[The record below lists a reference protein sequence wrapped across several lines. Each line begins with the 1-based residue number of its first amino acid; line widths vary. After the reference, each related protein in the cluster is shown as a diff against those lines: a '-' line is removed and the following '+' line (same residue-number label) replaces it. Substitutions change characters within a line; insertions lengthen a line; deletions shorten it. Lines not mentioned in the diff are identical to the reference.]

1 MQFLKEFTDGISGV
15 LAVALEIFLDNLKL
29 HVNINKF
36 SLIVTLCVNT
46 SEGRKACSLKNL
58 EMGVLISLVRSLV
71 RNHSG
76 EKEKGSLSR
85 SLSFPNKH
93 LAAQVQNILFMQL
106 NLLSLCV
113 FVERRI
119 IFMLKTLFFLIR
131 TVGSLTIEF
140 YFYLAHIQ
148 VHICDCFF

>member
-46 SEGRKACSLKNL
+46 SEGRKACSLKNS
-58 EMGVLISLVRSLV
+58 EMGVLTSLARSLS

-76 EKEKGSLSR
+76 EMENGFLSR
-85 SLSFPNKH
+85 SLSFPNKY
-93 LAAQVQNILFMQL
+93 LAAQLQNIVFMQL
-106 NLLSLCV
+106 NLWSLCV
-113 FVERRI
+113 FLERRN
-119 IFMLKTLFFLIR
+119 IFMLKTFFFLDKNM
-131 TVGSLTIEF
+131 GSLTVD
-140 YFYLAHIQ
+140 FYLAHIQ